1 MIYARY
7 GRIGVEMLQGVFRD
21 LGLKQDEASLAVV
34 KATIAALPPD
44 HPLRSYMSVASDL
57 KFDAGLVDTFLHG
70 RDRSYT
76 VADCL
81 DLVASAGLVFQDW
94 FLKSSYEPA
103 ARQ

>member
-1 MIYARY
+1 
-7 GRIGVEMLQGVFRD
+7 
-21 LGLKQDEASLAVV
+21 
-34 KATIAALPPD
+34 
-44 HPLRSYMSVASDL
+44 MSVAPDL
-57 KFDAGLVDTFLHG
+57 QFDAGIVDTFLHG

-103 ARQ
+103 ASAGDPFLTAVAALPEVQRWAVMERV